1 MDGIARSTSRSAK
14 AIVEDQHNEI
24 PLTPTG
30 EPAAETRN
38 DEVTAAAEWIPLYG
52 RFESEPA
59 QRAKEGGA
67 SAAGSTKPDWTCVA
81 WLSLLKMM

>member
-1 MDGIARSTSRSAK
+1 MDGKARSTSRSAK

-38 DEVTAAAEWIPLYG
+38 DEDTAAAE
-52 RFESEPA
+52 
-59 QRAKEGGA
+59 
-67 SAAGSTKPDWTCVA
+67 
-81 WLSLLKMM
+81 